1 MTSQS
6 NQYADLLKYLEA
18 ELSIKD
24 TIKKTNSL
32 TLDKA
37 SNIPVVKNPL
47 EGIYSDVTQKIPN
60 ATSRGFDV
68 NKFES
73 LMREK
78 LVADHK
84 KIQDYE
90 RPYISVTEL
99 FTCLRQKYYVR
110 KKYKID
116 IKKQFDFS
124 YLLMINEVGNT
135 IHSLIQKLYDHT
147 EIEKTI
153 ISKKYNVKGRVD
165 GIKNNF
171 ILEYKTIDE
180 SKFEGNYIATHYYQG
195 LIYANILN
203 SEYNYKIDTI
213 TIVYITRNLKRIIP
227 FDLPIDDDKAIQF
240 LKVAPIFKKCL
251 DENKVPEPLNSDEE
265 QCKWCQYKIYC
276 DKENILPN
284 PTKKI
289 NSIFL
294 L

>member
-6 NQYADLLKYLEA
+6 NQYAELLKYLEA

-24 TIKKTNSL
+24 TIKKKNSL
-32 TLDKA
+32 NLDKA

-60 ATSRGFDV
+60 AISMGFDV

-73 LMREK
+73 LMREQ
-78 LVADHK
+78 LVNENQK
-84 KIQDYE
+84 MQNYE

-99 FTCLRQKYYVR
+99 FNCLRQKYYIR
-110 KKYKID
+110 KKYKVD
-116 IKKQFDFS
+116 IEKQFDFS
-124 YLLMINEVGNT
+124 YLLLINEVGNT
-135 IHSLIQKLYDHT
+135 VHSLIQKLYDHT

-180 SKFEGNYIATHYYQG
+180 AKFEGKHIESHYFQG
-195 LIYANILN
+195 LIYAYILN
-203 SEYNYKIDTI
+203 SEYDYKIDTI
-213 TIVYITRNLKRIIP
+213 TIVYITRNLKRIVP
-227 FDLPIDDDKAIQF
+227 FDLPIDDNKAIQF
-240 LKVAPIFKKCL
+240 LKVAPILKNCL
-251 DENKVPEPLNSDEE
+251 DKNSVPDPLNSDEE

-276 DKENILPN
+276 DKEKILPN
-284 PTKKI
+284 HKKN
-289 NSIFL
+289 NSVFL